1 LTFRKIVLNLTESGA
16 MTKENLNE
24 VINHIYK
31 LGDTIDGLKRDDQE
45 AIWFMIRYP
54 DTINI
59 KTYPN
64 LRLLKNKKYEDLESF
79 LVELVRKVFN

>member
-1 LTFRKIVLNLTESGA
+1 